1 MHQRLLLEPLIY
13 AFRPAMAPPST
24 SQMAPS
30 PNSLYQKAEMLRL
43 ARAERAFRRVM

>member
-1 MHQRLLLEPLIY
+1 MHKRLQKEPFIY
-13 AFRPAMAPPST
+13 AVRPAMTPPST